1 MRSSRA
7 DGAPPDSLPQWFWV
21 LADIAY
27 THAGLC
33 GSGLAR
39 DGGVSGAIDAECS
52 APIAG
57 KPAPTVVLG
66 FADLSYTQQVY
77 VGAGLPAMA
86 V

>member
-1 MRSSRA
+1 MA
-7 DGAPPDSLPQWFWV
+7 VCQAPF
-21 LADIAY
+21 
-27 THAGLC
+27 
-33 GSGLAR
+33 
-39 DGGVSGAIDAECS
+39 DAECS

-66 FADLSYTQQVY
+66 FADLAYTLQACDGGVSGAIDAECSAPTVVLGFADLAYTQQAC